1 LASFALLY
9 LSHPSEERE
18 VTFPLFSLSR
28 EEERGSKERL

>member
-1 LASFALLY
+1 LHYLLY

-18 VTFPLFSLSR
+18 VTFPLLKERR